1 MTQKHGPSHSAVP
14 EHYKSD
20 GVQNLLP
27 QYQQALRAAEVDS
40 YYEDREARPGK
51 ENSIN
56 RLRDRQDRQTR
67 SLFSS
72 LFLDKYLISGTLMGI
87 DRRPYPLFI
96 DPS

>member
-56 RLRDRQDRQTR
+56 RLRDRQDTDRQGVY
-67 SLFSS
+67 SPLSS
-72 LFLDKYLISGTLMGI
+72 WINI
-87 DRRPYPLFI
+87 
-96 DPS
+96 